1 MEKKFFQQIFSG
13 MLVHVVHS
21 PIVNI
26 LKIKYLIYGLIWTD
40 YGLKGLYGLQNH
52 TSVTE
57 KNFFYANRA

>member
-13 MLVHVVHS
+13 ILVHVVHS

-40 YGLKGLYGLQNH
+40 YGLKDCMDCKTTLL
-52 TSVTE
+52 
-57 KNFFYANRA
+57 